1 MQLSCISFRHTSK
14 KNPKTLSPVTVIST
28 QEKVIP
34 PMTLS
39 LKRNKNVPLFFFFK
53 RDFSLPLVTKPMM
66 SLKHKRNF
74 ILKGKHFRFHGH
86 WSYELNWTMHISNRV
101 VASGWILLICLNIN
115 LTLLSSFQI
124 QMLTFLY
131 IKQTF
136 VDNIWRTTC
145 RFFQKRII
153 QYSCHELRGTYLFC
167 VTYK

>member
-1 MQLSCISFRHTSK
+1 MISWKGIWERSTLVKGWTVFTSGSPKQTVDDVLNSYPDHCEMQLSCISFRHRSK
-14 KNPKTLSPVTVIST
+14 KTPKTLSPVTVIST

-86 WSYELNWTMHISNRV
+86 WSYELNWDMHINNRV
-101 VASGWILLICLNIN
+101 IQITILTVWHVAG
-115 LTLLSSFQI
+115 
-124 QMLTFLY
+124 
-131 IKQTF
+131 
-136 VDNIWRTTC
+136 
-145 RFFQKRII
+145 FF
-153 QYSCHELRGTYLFC
+153 
-167 VTYK
+167 